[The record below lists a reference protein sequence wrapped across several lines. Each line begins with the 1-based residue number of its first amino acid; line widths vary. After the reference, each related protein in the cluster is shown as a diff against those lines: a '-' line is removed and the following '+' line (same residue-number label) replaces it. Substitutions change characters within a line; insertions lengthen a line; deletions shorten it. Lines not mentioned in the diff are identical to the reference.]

1 MRAEELTVVIPTRE
15 RWPILRRTLDAL
27 AEQTVSGFEIVV
39 VCDGEDQLP
48 PDALRA
54 AHPEVRFLVESQM
67 GPAAAR
73 NRAVAATTRPLL
85 LFLGDDMVPVHEL
98 VARHLER
105 HMREPEPRVAVLGEV
120 FWHPEVD
127 RGPLMHWL
135 GFSDAQFDFPALRAT
150 RPVDAG
156 WGRFYSC
163 NVSVKRPLLDAAGGF
178 DPTFRFDYED
188 LDLAYRLNA
197 EGMILRWEPQ
207 AIAHHLHRHDPR
219 SIETRYRSRAVG
231 ERLMAA
237 KHPWFEPW
245 FERRMR
251 YHAAQR
257 PVGPWWGWLALWTP
271 RRPRRVRQAAERRA
285 DRLYHQRL
293 APAFLGAWE
302 AEREHAELQEYLGS
316 DYHHERLVHHRETVE
331 HQLAEVGDEPTFYRR
346 GDAYLYDLTAFAMS
360 GVKDPYRALVAN
372 LVPPGS
378 RLLDYGCGIG
388 SDGLRLLEGG
398 YEVEFADFESPSTRY
413 LRWRLERRS
422 LVAAVHNLDAEVP
435 GGFALAYAFDVLEHV
450 DDPFA
455 LLAALE
461 ARAGIVVVNLL
472 EDAAAGSALHRDVP
486 VRRILAHA
494 RRQGLIH
501 HRRHVGRSHLVAY
514 RSAAGALSSGGSSPG
529 GPKYSMSRAGTPPAT
544 Q

>member
-1 MRAEELTVVIPTRE
+1 VRAEDLTVVIPTRE
-15 RWPILRRTLDAL
+15 RWPILTRTLGAL
-27 AEQTVSGFEIVV
+27 AQQTVGGFDIVV
-39 VCDGEDQLP
+39 VCDGEDQRP

-54 AHPEVRFLVESQM
+54 AHPDAQFLIQPQG

-73 NRAVAATTRPLL
+73 NHGVAATARPLL
-85 LFLGDDMVPVHEL
+85 LFLGDDMVPVDAL

-105 HMREPEPRVAVLGEV
+105 HAREPEPRVAVLGDV

-150 RPVDAG
+150 RPADAG

-163 NVSVKRPLLDAAGGF
+163 NVSLKRSLLDAAGGF
-178 DPTFRFDYED
+178 DPEFRFDYED
-188 LDLAYRLNA
+188 LDLAYRLH
-197 EGMILRWEPQ
+197 EQGMVLRWEPQ
-207 AIAHHLHRHDPR
+207 AIAHHLHRYDLR
-219 SIETRYRSRAVG
+219 SLEARYRSRAAG

-251 YHAAQR
+251 HHTTQP
-257 PVGPWWGWLALWTP
+257 PVGPWWGWLALWAP
-271 RRPRRVRQAAERRA
+271 SRPQRVRQAAERRA

-293 APAFLGAWE
+293 APTFLAAWE
-302 AEREHAELQEYLGS
+302 AEREHAELRAYLGS
-316 DYHHERLVHHRETVE
+316 EYDHQRLVHHRETVE
-331 HQLAEVGDEPTFYRR
+331 RQLTEIGDEPAFYRR

-360 GVKDPYRALVAN
+360 GVKEPYRALIEG
-372 LVPPGS
+372 LVPAGS

-388 SDGLRLLEGG
+388 SDGLRLLEAGFT
-398 YEVEFADFESPSTRY
+398 VEFADFDSPSTQY
-413 LRWRLERRS
+413 LRWRLEQRG
-422 LVAAVHNLDAEVP
+422 VAAPIYDLDADIP

-455 LLAALE
+455 LLAELE
-461 ARAGIVVVNLL
+461 ERAEIVVVNLL
-472 EDAAAGSALHRDVP
+472 EDAASGSALHRDVP

-494 RRQGLIH
+494 RRQGLVH
-501 HRRHVGRSHLVAY
+501 HRRHAGSSHLVAY
-514 RSAAGALSSGGSSPG
+514 RSAGGPRNSGGSSPG
-529 GPKYSMSRAGTPPAT
+529 GPKYSMIRAGTPPAT